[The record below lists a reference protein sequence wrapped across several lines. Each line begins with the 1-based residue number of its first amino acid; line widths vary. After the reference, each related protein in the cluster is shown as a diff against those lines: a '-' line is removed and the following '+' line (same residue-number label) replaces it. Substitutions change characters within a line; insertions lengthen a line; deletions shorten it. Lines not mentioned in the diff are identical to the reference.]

1 MKVKSLRE
9 LYIEELKD
17 IYDAEKELVKALPK
31 MAKAAGSPKLQSAF
45 ESHLEQTRGHVQ
57 RLEQIFEGLG
67 ETAKTKKCVGMR
79 GIIEEGEDVVDQDGE
94 TSVRDAGLIAG
105 GQRAEHYE
113 MAIYGSRRT
122 WAGQLGDN
130 RAVRLLQET
139 LEEEKEADRK
149 LTEIAESSVNTAAAT
164 GQAAR

>member
-1 MKVKSLRE
+1 
-9 LYIEELKD
+9 
-17 IYDAEKELVKALPK
+17 
-31 MAKAAGSPKLQSAF
+31 MA
-45 ESHLEQTRGHVQ
+45 V
-57 RLEQIFEGLG
+57 
-67 ETAKTKKCVGMR
+67 
-79 GIIEEGEDVVDQDGE
+79 
-94 TSVRDAGLIAG
+94 
-105 GQRAEHYE
+105 
-113 MAIYGSRRT
+113 YGSLRT